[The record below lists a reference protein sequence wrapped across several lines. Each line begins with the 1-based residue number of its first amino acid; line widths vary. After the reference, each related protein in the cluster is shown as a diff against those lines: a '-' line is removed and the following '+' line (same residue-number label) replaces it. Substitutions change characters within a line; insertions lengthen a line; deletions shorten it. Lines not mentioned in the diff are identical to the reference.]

1 MQQRAH
7 RGTDSYGRIRQH
19 TFLVKHSGY
28 LPASATA
35 AAMMSSLS
43 SGSRNLPAIPAP
55 TRAPPGPVPRRAGVP
70 SF

>member
-1 MQQRAH
+1 
-7 RGTDSYGRIRQH
+7 
-19 TFLVKHSGY
+19 VKHSGY